1 MQEIIL
7 SEELPSLMPRSS
19 TGLDGVVT
27 GGAATLTEVMG
38 SKIEGE
44 YKKFHSKRNKNSR
57 VKESNGA
64 RLLKILVERTEL
76 GVNK

>member
-1 MQEIIL
+1 MQEIIS
-7 SEELPSLMPRSS
+7 SEELLSLKPRSS

-44 YKKFHSKRNKNSR
+44 YKKFYSKRNKNSR
-57 VKESNGA
+57 NKESTGA
-64 RLLKILVERTEL
+64 RLLKVLAKRTEL
-76 GVNK
+76 RVR